1 MNDDAEVIQ
10 SILAGD
16 PESFRILVQ
25 RYEAALCRLVRNL
38 THDLTD
44 WEDVAQD
51 VFVSAYQH
59 LARFDS
65 RRASF
70 ATWLFTIARNKC
82 FNAMKRRRPQLV
94 RDLPE
99 RADCRT
105 PDLCLSEKE
114 WFDQLD
120 AALDALPFEQ
130 QTVFVLAEI
139 HELPLEEIGQI
150 EGVPLGTV
158 KSRLSRAKEKLRASF
173 RPTVEQP

>member
-1 MNDDAEVIQ
+1 
-10 SILAGD
+10 
-16 PESFRILVQ
+16 
-25 RYEAALCRLVRNL
+25 
-38 THDLTD
+38 
-44 WEDVAQD
+44 
-51 VFVSAYQH
+51 

-94 RDLPE
+94 QLLPE

-105 PDLCLSEKE
+105 PDFCLSEKE
-114 WFDQLD
+114 WFEQLD

-130 QTVFVLAEI
+130 EAVFVLAEI

-158 KSRLSRAKEKLRASF
+158 KSRLSRAKEKLREF
-173 RPTVEQP
+173 LRPTVEQP